1 MLLSFLKMYLFICG
15 CAGSLL
21 LCRRFCSC
29 GEQGLFFIAG
39 RDFLIVVASLVM
51 EHRLPQLQHAGS
63 VVGALR
69 L

>member
-1 MLLSFLKMYLFICG
+1 MQAFLKLQE
-15 CAGSLL
+15 AGLL
-21 LCRRFCSC
+21 L
-29 GEQGLFFIAG
+29 IAG